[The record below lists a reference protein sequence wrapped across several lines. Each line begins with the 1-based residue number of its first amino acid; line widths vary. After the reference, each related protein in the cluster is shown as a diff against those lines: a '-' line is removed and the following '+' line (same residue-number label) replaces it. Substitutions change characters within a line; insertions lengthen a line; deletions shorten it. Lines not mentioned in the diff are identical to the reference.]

1 MKNIVIFYSVSGQ
14 TEYVGRRVAEELGC
28 EYLKIDTEKEIKS
41 NIVSRYVQG
50 GKAMMSASQT
60 QLKPY
65 DFNAKDYDNIIIG
78 FPNWVSNCPPAMSK
92 FLEENSFAGKKVFLY
107 TTYMAR
113 GGSKCLENTSNKIN
127 NGVVSGSCKFSLP
140 KGKNEDKFTEEIKQL
155 LKQWQL

>member
-14 TEYVGRRVAEELGC
+14 TEYVGRKIAEELSC

-50 GKAMMSASQT
+50 GKAMMTSGKT
-60 QLKPY
+60 KLKSY
-65 DFNAKDYDNIIIG
+65 EFNSKDYDNIIIG
-78 FPNWVSNCPPAMSK
+78 FPNWASNCPPAMTK
-92 FLEENSFAGKKVFLY
+92 FLEENSFAGKNVFLY

-113 GGSKCLENTSNKIN
+113 GGSKCLENTSKKIQ
-127 NGVVSGSCKFSLP
+127 NGIVSGNQKFTLP
-140 KGKNEDKFTEEIKQL
+140 KGKNEIKFSEEIKQL